1 MREYSTSPCV
11 QHDHNERPCP
21 KSVGWD
27 HLVLMNETNEGHS
40 RVAAALQHEAPV
52 EMENVSRIHSQGVI
66 RVYSKSGERTVL

>member
-1 MREYSTSPCV
+1 M
-11 QHDHNERPCP
+11 
-21 KSVGWD
+21 GWD

-66 RVYSKSGERTVL
+66 RVYNKSGEHTAL